1 MMPVHNAIKQR
12 HHRDETAFWVS
23 RPLDIDLLEYASFD
37 IAQMQ
42 ALYKSYHPTMGRYPY
57 IAAESKRYVELY
69 RDSRRPAD
77 AWYVDHG
84 VLPQEIL
91 ERSDRAKLRWDELET
106 KKCGACRRDLHQD
119 SFPIAFQNKS
129 QWLKRENGP
138 LCYTCR
144 QAKYFRDNP
153 RPRRY

>member
-1 MMPVHNAIKQR
+1 MEPVTRATRRANICRPTLVHPHSCKSEADVLGWSARRVMMPPR
-12 HHRDETAFWVS
+12 LVS
-23 RPLDIDLLEYASFD
+23 PRLASPGSCV
-37 IAQMQ
+37 II
-42 ALYKSYHPTMGRYPY
+42 L
-57 IAAESKRYVELY
+57 ILY
-69 RDSRRPAD
+69 RDSRCPAD

-153 RPRRY
+153 RPRR